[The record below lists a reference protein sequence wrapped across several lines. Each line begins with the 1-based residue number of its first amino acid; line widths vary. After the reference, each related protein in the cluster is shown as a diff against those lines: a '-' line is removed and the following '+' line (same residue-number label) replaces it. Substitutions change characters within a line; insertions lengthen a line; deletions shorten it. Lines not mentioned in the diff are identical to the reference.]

1 MNIQAPIPPAEPM
14 DYPGVEGLS
23 INQDAL
29 PGSQPLERPEPIIK
43 VDNLE
48 YFLWD
53 IPDLDKQQEFL
64 EDFGLKLAERSEDV
78 LYMRSFGPSPYAYIA
93 RKAKKAAF
101 IGTGFSVTSRGDL
114 ETLARQTECKIESL
128 DRPGG
133 GEVVRLVDPMGFVVE
148 VVHGIETVAELAT
161 RREPLPVNY
170 PNSKTRINREQRP
183 AYEPAAILNAGHVVL
198 STHSLQDTATW
209 YMRHIGLIP
218 TDVACATDGSV
229 GLAFMRLDR
238 GEQPA
243 DHHSLVLLQGGGE
256 LYLHSA
262 FEVFDLDSIGQGQQ
276 YMLAKRHK
284 HFWGIGRHI
293 LGSQLFDYWLDPN
306 GYELEHYADGDMYTA
321 DRPTNYHPMDP
332 GNIYAWGHDMP
343 KAVVNPGFKQ
353 VLSVLRG
360 VIRKQISPAWLG
372 MAKRIMSRPARPW
385 L

>member
-1 MNIQAPIPPAEPM
+1 MNQQSTILPAKPLE
-14 DYPGVEGLS
+14 YAGVEGLN

-29 PGSQPLERPEPIIK
+29 PGSQPLQRLDPVIK
-43 VDNLE
+43 VNKLE

-53 IPDLDKQQEFL
+53 IPNLDKQKEFL
-64 EDFGLKLAERSEDV
+64 EDFGLKLAEQTDQV
-78 LYMRSFGPSPYAYIA
+78 LYMRSFGTSPYAYIA

-101 IGTGFSVTSRGDL
+101 IGTGFSVSNRTAL
-114 ETLARQTECKIESL
+114 ETLASETNSKIETL

-133 GEVVRLVDPMGFVVE
+133 GEVVRLQDPMGFVVE
-148 VVHGIETVAELAT
+148 VVYGIEPVPELET
-161 RREPLPVNY
+161 RRDPLPVNY
-170 PNSKTRINREQRP
+170 PNSKSRINQEQRP

-198 STHSLQDTATW
+198 STHNLQNTASW
-209 YMRHIGLIP
+209 YMRHLGLIP

-238 GEQPA
+238 GDEPA
-243 DHHSLVLLQGGGE
+243 DHHSVVLLQGGGE

-276 YMLAKRHK
+276 YMQAKRHK

-306 GYELEHYADGDMYTA
+306 GFELEHYADGDMYTA

-343 KAVVNPGFKQ
+343 KAVVNPGLKQ
-353 VLSVLRG
+353 ILSVLRG
-360 VIRKQISPAWLG
+360 VMRGQISTAWLG